1 MMKNSI
7 EYEDIIRMK
16 KISDFY
22 VLFNKIT
29 GLILDINDKNG
40 HHPKKFY
47 TESKENKF
55 CRIIKSNEIGESE
68 CIKCGR
74 LLGIKAAK
82 QKKPAIVECH
92 AGLTELIYPI
102 IINNELKA
110 TLESGQIL
118 INKPNI
124 EHFKDIASRVKYYG
138 IDLNK
143 LKKEYFKTRVIR
155 KDILLN
161 YIDLM
166 GLVVGYIIESEEKI
180 ISLIKFENASTI
192 FKAKEYIEKNYSKR
206 ILVKDISKFLNISNS
221 HFEHLFTKE
230 TGMTFI
236 EYLNYCRISAAKK
249 LLFIKPIS
257 VVCHET
263 GFGSLSHFY
272 KFFKRYVG
280 FTPKEYKTE
289 IKNKMILSR

>member
-1 MMKNSI
+1 MQNSI
-7 EYEDIIRMK
+7 DYEDITRMK
-16 KISDFY
+16 VISDFY

-40 HHPKKFY
+40 YHPKKFY

-110 TLESGQIL
+110 ILESGQIL
-118 INKPNI
+118 IKKPSV
-124 EHFKDIASRVKYYG
+124 EHFNEIASRVGYYG

-143 LKKEYFKTRVIR
+143 LKKEYFKTKVI
-155 KDILLN
+155 KKNVLMN
-161 YIDLM
+161 YIGLM
-166 GLVVGYIIESEEKI
+166 GLVVSYIIESEDKI
-180 ISLIKFENASTI
+180 IGLKKIENESTI
-192 FKAKEYIEKNYSKR
+192 FKAKEYIKENYSKR
-206 ILVKDISKFLNISNS
+206 ISVKDISTFLNISNS
-221 HFEHLFTKE
+221 YFEHLFTKE

-236 EYLNYCRISAAKK
+236 EYLNYHRISVAKK
-249 LLFIKPIS
+249 MLITKPIS
-257 VVCHET
+257 FVCYEV

-272 KFFKRYVG
+272 KFFKRSTG
-280 FTPKEYKTE
+280 CSPKEYERE
-289 IKNKMILSR
+289 IKNKMFSN